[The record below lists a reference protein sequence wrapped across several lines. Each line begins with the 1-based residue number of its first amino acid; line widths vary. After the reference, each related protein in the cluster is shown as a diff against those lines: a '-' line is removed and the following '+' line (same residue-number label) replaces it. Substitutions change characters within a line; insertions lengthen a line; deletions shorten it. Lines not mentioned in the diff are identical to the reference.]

1 MIVYFKKLHSDAI
14 APSKSH
20 TSDAGFDLTAL
31 DSGTWDETYTY
42 LEYRTGIAVEIPAG
56 HVGLI
61 FMRSS
66 ISKVNQILSNAV
78 GVIDSGYRG
87 GIKFRFSD
95 TEGWGNQLNR
105 YEKGDRIGQLII
117 LPIPHIEMVESDNL
131 SESDRGNGGFGS
143 TGK

>member
-1 MIVYFKKLHSDAI
+1 
-14 APSKSH
+14 
-20 TSDAGFDLTAL
+20 
-31 DSGTWDETYTY
+31 
-42 LEYRTGIAVEIPAG
+42 
-56 HVGLI
+56 
-61 FMRSS
+61 MRSS

-87 GIKFRFSD
+87 EIKFRFRD
-95 TEGWGNQLNR
+95 TEEWGNQLKR

-143 TGK
+143 TGKENGIAKNRMEISNSSIP